1 MILNPT
7 VDSHAKAQGRR
18 ARNDSGTVS
27 ILVVKGSPIKQV
39 RVTEFP
45 RKHPE
50 TPRTL
55 PRAEARADQRS
66 AELELRLD
74 RRMAESELRVAGRL
88 DEPRARDQS

>member
-55 PRAEARADQRS
+55 PRAEARAER
-66 AELELRLD
+66 AEALIELQKKVATLFG
-74 RRMAESELRVAGRL
+74 ESLPAT
-88 DEPRARDQS
+88 DEQP

>member
-55 PRAEARADQRS
+55 PRAEARA
-66 AELELRLD
+66 AVVVAARLGKGKNNC
-74 RRMAESELRVAGRL
+74 R
-88 DEPRARDQS
+88 